1 MAKDTVVPF
10 PLTQADTGLQ
20 QGTFWGDTKLL
31 THNIQKD
38 PKKKNQINTMLF
50 KLYEVLKVSFPSFKG
65 KPFFFFFK
73 LMEKIKESNIVTPSN
88 EEEHYPDSA

>member
-1 MAKDTVVPF
+1 MVPL

-50 KLYEVLKVSFPSFKG
+50 KLYEEEKG
-65 KPFFFFFK
+65 KN
-73 LMEKIKESNIVTPSN
+73 KILGVGVL
-88 EEEHYPDSA
+88 

>member
-1 MAKDTVVPF
+1 MLQVYILNYHFPYSVTMAKDAMVPL

-50 KLYEVLKVSFPSFKG
+50 KLYEEEKG
-65 KPFFFFFK
+65 KN
-73 LMEKIKESNIVTPSN
+73 KILGVGVL
-88 EEEHYPDSA
+88 

>member
-1 MAKDTVVPF
+1 MVPF

-38 PKKKNQINTMLF
+38 PKKKIRLIQCFSSYMR
-50 KLYEVLKVSFPSFKG
+50 KKR
-65 KPFFFFFK
+65 
-73 LMEKIKESNIVTPSN
+73 EKIR
-88 EEEHYPDSA
+88 Y

>member
-1 MAKDTVVPF
+1 MAKDAVVPF

-50 KLYEVLKVSFPSFKG
+50 KLYEEETGKNKILGAGVL
-65 KPFFFFFK
+65 
-73 LMEKIKESNIVTPSN
+73 
-88 EEEHYPDSA
+88 